1 MGAKESEPAC
11 ESARGAIFGYGVET
25 TRTDLLWEDQR
36 GAEVIWGGELDAV
49 GDGTWS
55 RFVRLFAR
63 RCYYWR
69 SRVVINETWTP
80 QTLHMKTLVSNAFA
94 GLDLELSVDARGNV
108 VNTRCWSLRTL
119 RHSFN
124 LPDKTSELAETAS
137 GSQYSINIQYLHL
150 DPSILH
156 LHTIETI
163 ATIIGQVHIRL
174 HTYCR
179 LQGISIRIR
188 RKGAHFAIGRHRGT
202 CFFVYSF
209 AVARNLAL
217 SVLST

>member
-1 MGAKESEPAC
+1 M
-11 ESARGAIFGYGVET
+11 
-25 TRTDLLWEDQR
+25 
-36 GAEVIWGGELDAV
+36 
-49 GDGTWS
+49 
-55 RFVRLFAR
+55 
-63 RCYYWR
+63 
-69 SRVVINETWTP
+69 VINKTWTP
-80 QTLHMKTLVSNAFA
+80 QMLHMKTLVSNMFA

-108 VNTRCWSLRTL
+108 VNTCCWSLRTL

-124 LPDKTSELAETAS
+124 LPDSKTSKLAETAS
-137 GSQYSINIQYLHL
+137 GSQYLINIQYLHL

-179 LQGISIRIR
+179 LRGISIRIR
-188 RKGAHFAIGRHRGT
+188 RKGAHFAIGRHCGT